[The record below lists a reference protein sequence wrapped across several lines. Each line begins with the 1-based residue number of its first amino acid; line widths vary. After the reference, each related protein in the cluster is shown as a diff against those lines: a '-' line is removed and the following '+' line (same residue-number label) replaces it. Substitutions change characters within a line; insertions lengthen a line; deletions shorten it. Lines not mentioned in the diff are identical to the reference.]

1 METNNAPVSRRGR
14 KSALFGAEKPK
25 PAAAPTVSPVEEA
38 AVEASS
44 RPSMRVDMREESP
57 LARAARRAAEIKNA
71 GGITDH
77 GVDEFYVDPSS
88 IPEGW
93 SYEWKRKFIM
103 GQEDPTYQLSLIQM
117 GWEPVPASRHRGMVP
132 EGSGNTIER
141 KGMILMERP
150 KEITNIAQDRE
161 LSTARELVNQKEKA
175 LGIAPAGTFERD
187 RKQTGVRKS
196 FEPYQ
201 PMAIPRA

>member
-1 METNNAPVSRRGR
+1 MEQSTAPAARRGR

-25 PAAAPTVSPVEEA
+25 PSTAPAVSAVEEVVA
-38 AVEASS
+38 EAPS

-71 GGITDH
+71 GGLTDH
-77 GVDEFYVDPSS
+77 GVDEFYVDPAS

-93 SYEWKRKFIM
+93 SYEWKRKYIM
-103 GQEDPTYQLSLIQM
+103 GQVDPTYQLSLIQM

-132 EGSGNTIER
+132 EGAGNTIER

-150 KEITNIAQDRE
+150 AVITDEMRRKDNAN
-161 LSTARELVNQKEKA
+161 ARNAVES
-175 LGIAPAGTFERD
+175 
-187 RKQTGVRKS
+187 RKQSLDSAKGMLGREDSRVAPKISTGY
-196 FEPYQ
+196 EPML
-201 PMAIPRA
+201 PPN

>member
-14 KSALFGAEKPK
+14 KSALFSAEKSK
-25 PAAAPTVSPVEEA
+25 PNAEPTVSTVDEVVPEI
-38 AVEASS
+38 SS

-150 KEITNIAQDRE
+150 AVITDEMRRKDN
-161 LSTARELVNQKEKA
+161 TNARNAVES
-175 LGIAPAGTFERD
+175 
-187 RKQTGVRKS
+187 RKQALDSAKGMLGREDSRVAPKIS
-196 FEPYQ
+196 KGYEPML
-201 PMAIPRA
+201 PPT